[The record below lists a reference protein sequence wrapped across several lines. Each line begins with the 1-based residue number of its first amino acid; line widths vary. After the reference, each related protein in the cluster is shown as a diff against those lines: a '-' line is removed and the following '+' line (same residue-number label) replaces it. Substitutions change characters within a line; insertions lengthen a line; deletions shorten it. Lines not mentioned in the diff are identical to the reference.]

1 MPHYAVGQ
9 IIMSKTVLIGLGG
22 NALAPKEEK
31 GDVQQQFARTRK
43 TLSEVMEFVRQGYKI
58 CLTHGNGPQVGDEL
72 HRMDLTYDAIPPL
85 PLGVCVAGTQGTI
98 GYMIQ
103 QSFQNALRIENIDR
117 EVVTLVTQVRVDE
130 RDPSITNPTK
140 YIGKRYS
147 KEEAHNLSVKFNW
160 KIKEQEMDSWR
171 RVVPSPD
178 PLYILHGKSIRAL
191 VERGTIVLAA
201 GGGGI
206 PVYNDE
212 RNLLEGLD
220 AVIDKDLTA
229 AKLAWI
235 VRAHEYYIITD
246 VDKVYLNYMQK
257 NQEPIHEVTASE
269 IVKYQSQGQFQKGSM
284 FPKIRS
290 ALYFLEH
297 GGQKAVITNVA
308 HLKDAINGNA
318 GTTIIND

>member
-1 MPHYAVGQ
+1 MP
-9 IIMSKTVLIGLGG
+9 KTVLIGLGG

-31 GDVQQQFARTRK
+31 GDIHQQFSHTRK
-43 TLSEVMEFVRQGYKI
+43 SLSEVMEFVRQGYNI

-72 HRMDLTYDAIPPL
+72 HRMDLTHDAIPPL

-117 EVVTLVTQVRVDE
+117 EVVTLVTQVRVDK

-147 KEEAHNLSVKFNW
+147 KEKAHNLSVKFNW

-191 VERGTIVLAA
+191 VDRGTIVLAA

-206 PVYNDE
+206 PIYNDE

-257 NQEPIHEVTASE
+257 NQEPIHEMTVSE
-269 IVKYQSQGQFQKGSM
+269 TVKYQSQGQFQKGSM
-284 FPKIRS
+284 SPKIRS

-318 GTTIIND
+318 GTTIINE

>member
-1 MPHYAVGQ
+1 MP
-9 IIMSKTVLIGLGG
+9 KTILIALGG

-31 GDVQQQFARTRK
+31 GTIHQQFAHTRGS
-43 TLSEVMEFVRQGYKI
+43 LSEVMEFVRQGYNM
-58 CLTHGNGPQVGDEL
+58 CLTHGNGPQIGDEL
-72 HRMDLTYDAIPPL
+72 HRMDLTHETIPPL

-103 QSFQNALRIENIDR
+103 QSFQNALRVEKIDR
-117 EVVTLVTQVRVDE
+117 EVVTLVTQVRVDKN
-130 RDPSITNPTK
+130 DPSITNPTK

-147 KEEAHNLSVKFNW
+147 NEEVQNLSVKFGW
-160 KIKEQEMDSWR
+160 KTKEQEKGNWR

-178 PLYILHGKSIRAL
+178 PLYILHGKSIRTL

-206 PVYNDE
+206 PVYKNE

-229 AKLAWI
+229 AKLGWI
-235 VRAHEYYIITD
+235 VRAHDYYIITD

-257 NQEPIHEVTASE
+257 NQKPIHEMTVSE
-269 IVKYQSQGQFQKGSM
+269 AVKYQSQGQFQKGSM
-284 FPKIRS
+284 FPKMRS

-308 HLKDAINGNA
+308 HLKDAIYGNA
-318 GTTIIND
+318 GTTIINK